1 MRRLT
6 IVVVLAALASLA
18 LALASEMAVYAADP
32 TPALEQLVD
41 VQTVTPGEVEGK
53 PTGFSDLVGRL
64 HPALVH
70 FPIAWLVGLALIDFV
85 GLVLGRETWQRPGI
99 FVLAGTVLSLLPTA
113 ATGLLRAVHMPSD
126 ATVHA
131 LLVTHRTLNFGV
143 TGLVVAAFS
152 LRLLRRNS
160 LHGWSR
166 IAYLGLVFA
175 ATGVVLVA
183 ADFGGR
189 MVYGPDYLPW

>member
-6 IVVVLAALASLA
+6 IVVALAALASLA
-18 LALASEMAVYAADP
+18 LGLASEMAVYAADP

-70 FPIAWLVGLALIDFV
+70 FPIAWLVGLAFIDFV
-85 GLVLGRETWQRPGI
+85 GLVLGRETWQRPGV
-99 FVLAGTVLSLLPTA
+99 FVLAGTVLSLLPAA

-126 ATVHA
+126 TTVHA

-143 TGLVVAAFS
+143 TGLAVAASS
-152 LRLLRRNS
+152 LRLLRRNR
-160 LHGWSR
+160 LQGWSR
-166 IAYLGLVFA
+166 TVYLGLVFA

>member
-113 ATGLLRAVHMPSD
+113 ATGLLRAAHMPSD
-126 ATVHA
+126 VAVHS
-131 LLVTHRTLNFGV
+131 LLVTHRTLNFAMA
-143 TGLVVAAFS
+143 GLVLTAFV
-152 LRLLRRNS
+152 LRLLRRDR
-160 LHGWSR
+160 LQGWWR
-166 IAYLGLVFA
+166 VVYLSLVFA
-175 ATGVVLVA
+175 ATGLVLLA

>member
-1 MRRLT
+1 MRQ
-6 IVVVLAALASLA
+6 LAILVAWAVFATMA
-18 LALASEMAVYAADP
+18 LALAPTRAAADP
-32 TPALEQLVD
+32 TPVLEQIGD
-41 VQTVTPGEVEGK
+41 VQTVTPGEGEGK

-70 FPIAWLVGLALIDFV
+70 FPIAWLVGLAFIDFV
-85 GLVLGRETWQRPGI
+85 GLVLGRETWQRPGL

-113 ATGLLRAVHMPSD
+113 ATGLMRAVHMPSD
-126 ATVHA
+126 AAVHA
-131 LLVTHRTLNFGV
+131 LLVTHRTLNFAV
-143 TGLVVAAFS
+143 TGLVVAALS
-152 LRLLRRNS
+152 LRLLRQNR
-160 LHGWSR
+160 LRRWSR

-175 ATGVVLVA
+175 ATGLVLVA